1 MIDPESLRRVVRTAL
16 EEDLG
21 AGDITSRAVVPEGTP
36 ARGAIVAREALVVAG
51 LPAARQVFLE
61 VDPRVV
67 FRDCCH
73 EGDLLRPGD
82 HLARVEGA
90 AISILAA
97 ERTALNFL
105 QRMSGIATATRRL
118 VRLAAGSGAV
128 ISDTRKTAPGLR
140 LLDKYAVRVGGGS
153 NHRAGLY
160 DAVLIKDNHWRL
172 AGGVGQAVRR
182 ARDAFRG
189 RAAPRGGIQV
199 EVGSIDEVR
208 EALEA
213 GADALLLDN
222 MDAATLREALSEAR
236 GRAFLEVSG
245 GVGEEDIPRL
255 AAAGV
260 DRISVGSLTH
270 SVGAIDIALELEPA

>member
-21 AGDITSRAVVPEGTP
+21 AGDVTSRAVVPEGTP
-36 ARGAIVAREALVVAG
+36 ASGRIVAREALVVAG
-51 LPAARQVFLE
+51 LPVARQVFLE
-61 VDPRVV
+61 VDPLVV
-67 FRDCCH
+67 FREGCP
-73 EGDLLRPGD
+73 EGDLLRSGD
-82 HLARVEGA
+82 HLACVEGP

-105 QRMSGIATATRRL
+105 QRLSGIATATRRL
-118 VRLAAGSGAV
+118 VRLAEGSGAV

-140 LLDKYAVRVGGGS
+140 FLDKYAVRVGGGF
-153 NHRAGLY
+153 NHRAGLH
-160 DAVLIKDNHWRL
+160 DGVLIKDNHWRL

-182 ARDAFRG
+182 ARVAIEGRG
-189 RAAPRGGIQV
+189 TPKGGIQV
-199 EVGSIDEVR
+199 EVGTIEEVR

-222 MDAATLREALSEAR
+222 MDVRTLEEAVSVAR
-236 GRAFLEVSG
+236 GRAFIEVSG
-245 GVGEEDIPRL
+245 GVSEGDIPRL

-270 SVGAIDIALELEPA
+270 SARAADIALELEPA